1 MSLTTRFAPPIRPWS
16 PSHDRLLARLALL
29 RRFGD
34 LQRREPGLL
43 AAVAGA
49 IGLRLG
55 VVIAICAVARLFE
68 PGDAAVYEATG
79 QPVSGH
85 SVKHLVAACAAW
97 PVLQTLRHWHA
108 EPLRHNPRAAAL
120 TA

>member
-1 MSLTTRFAPPIRPWS
+1 MN
-16 PSHDRLLARLALL
+16 RLLARLALL

-79 QPVSGH
+79 QPVFGH

-97 PVLQTLRHWHA
+97 PVLQTLRHWHT